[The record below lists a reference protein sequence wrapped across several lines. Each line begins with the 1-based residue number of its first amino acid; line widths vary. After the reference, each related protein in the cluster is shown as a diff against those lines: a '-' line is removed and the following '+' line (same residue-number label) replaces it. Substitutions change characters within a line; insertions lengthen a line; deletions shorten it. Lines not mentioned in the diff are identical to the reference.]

1 MEPVSEELRRAV
13 VDFLN
18 SKGEAVYPNAGLSL
32 EEDYEGSL
40 YFSWSD
46 KWGSNLSYHV
56 DHDLLQFL
64 LEYTIV

>member
-18 SKGEAVYPNAGLSL
+18 MNGDAVYPNASLSL
-32 EEDYEGSL
+32 ELDYEGP
-40 YFSWSD
+40 YFSWTD
-46 KWGSNLSYHV
+46 RQDRRRSYYV